1 MTDVT
6 PPTGPSGPSGELT
19 GAGDELSPEELACG
33 YLDDELAPGDRA
45 RVEADPALMALV
57 AELRAVS
64 EAVAGPV
71 PPLTEDRR
79 STMVTAAMGALPTV
93 GSTAGST
100 PPPPSAAPSPTSGA
114 TVAPTSGATVGT
126 VTSLDAARKRRSTRL
141 VRTVAGGLAAAAAV
155 GLVALVVTR
164 EGSGSSDDS
173 TAGGAAATAAL
184 EASAGGEAADTTVDV
199 ASADAAPADTS
210 AQDAAALPVPA
221 SEAPSS
227 EAPAAA
233 TEGAT
238 SAAPARTTTA
248 SPGGDAA
255 IADLGPL
262 ANRAEAR
269 AAAQR
274 FATDFA
280 AGGPGP
286 CAEYPPP
293 FATATFQGV
302 ACVPG
307 APGGGP

>member
-1 MTDVT
+1 MTT
-6 PPTGPSGPSGELT
+6 
-19 GAGDELSPEELACG
+19 
-33 YLDDELAPGDRA
+33 AP
-45 RVEADPALMALV
+45 
-57 AELRAVS
+57 
-64 EAVAGPV
+64 
-71 PPLTEDRR
+71 RR
-79 STMVTAAMGALPTV
+79 P
-93 GSTAGST
+93 
-100 PPPPSAAPSPTSGA
+100 
-114 TVAPTSGATVGT
+114 
-126 VTSLDAARKRRSTRL
+126 
-141 VRTVAGGLAAAAAV
+141 
-155 GLVALVVTR
+155 
-164 EGSGSSDDS
+164 
-173 TAGGAAATAAL
+173 AAL
-184 EASAGGEAADTTVDV
+184 EASAGGEAADTTVDA

-238 SAAPARTTTA
+238 SAAPARPATTA
-248 SPGGDAA
+248 SSSGDAA

-302 ACVPG
+302 PAYLVLLEADPEGNRFALVDQATCAVLVKVDTTG
-307 APGGGP
+307 R